1 MSLRSAS
8 MLSGVRDIPSDLAT
22 VARRSS
28 GILLSPH
35 HVTWARYISQRASRL
50 FDAVRRPAVAD
61 RYVLRHPLPMN
72 IPPVSARLRDPKL
85 KQSPIREIMKLA
97 DRQNVIALGLDP
109 VERFEHDT
117 HLVVAE
123 GDHVI
128 TEHTETWHFETGEK
142 IVNHFVTVHEL
153 RDGKIKLWRDYWDLG
168 SMLAQA
174 PKWWIERL
182 AKFSETDFS

>member
-1 MSLRSAS
+1 MGTDENRRVVDRMWQALYRKDFD
-8 MLSGVRDIPSDLAT
+8 GVADCIAADGHYEDVPTPDPGAT
-22 VARRSS
+22 GPQNV
-28 GILLSPH
+28 
-35 HVTWARYISQRASRL
+35 
-50 FDAVRRPAVAD
+50 VRR
-61 RYVLRHPLPMN
+61 LRM
-72 IPPVSARLRDPKL
+72 
-85 KQSPIREIMKLA
+85 
-97 DRQNVIALGLDP
+97 GLDP
-109 VERFEHDT
+109 VERFAHDT